1 MREWFEVGED
11 AISEREEAEVRVHGE
26 RQSAFKLDAFAGIG
40 GVELGH
46 ELEARRL
53 EYLTGGVEFVLGVS
67 EGLGLG
73 IFGEAEESSARALV
87 LRGASVESLARVVD
101 ILEVEGVESAEA
113 LAELGLDRAEEHAS
127 RVGDLLDAAHEPV
140 EDGAADGVAEG
151 IAEAAVEAL
160 DGLGEVEL
168 VRVRILQAV
177 AVLGAVLGEL
187 GRALAELVHVRL
199 QRAHLHAEERRVLHA
214 LERSDASRGRAGRHR
229 VDGPCP
235 AMRRTGSSLTAPEG
249 GSSALGARD
258 RRLRRERLLDESLA
272 DPYATRRDARAEA
285 VPRGSRRKR
294 TRRKTCSSAKTFC
307 ALSATTISSRGAG
320 ASVRGRLG
328 RSARAIPP
336 GAYRLRDTRASI
348 AVGFTRPAAS
358 SQARPVPRLRSA
370 PATFSSSAAA
380 VARVPSRPPPTS
392 PRASVRDVL
401 SF

>member
-1 MREWFEVGED
+1 M
-11 AISEREEAEVRVHGE
+11 
-26 RQSAFKLDAFAGIG
+26 
-40 GVELGH
+40 ELGH

-258 RRLRRERLLDESLA
+258 RDSDANASGRVSA

>member
-53 EYLTGGVEFVLGVS
+53 EYLAGGVEFFLGVS

-294 TRRKTCSSAKTFC
+294 TRRKTTQRKNLLRAKRHDDLVSRRRRFGSRPARALRAGHSAGRVSSSRHARIDRGRFHPPRR
-307 ALSATTISSRGAG
+307 LFPSATRSSS
-320 ASVRGRLG
+320 SVSSGHLFVVGGGG
-328 RSARAIPP
+328 RSRPIPSSP
-336 GAYRLRDTRASI
+336 HVASR
-348 AVGFTRPAAS
+348 VRP
-358 SQARPVPRLRSA
+358 
-370 PATFSSSAAA
+370 
-380 VARVPSRPPPTS
+380 
-392 PRASVRDVL
+392 
-401 SF
+401 